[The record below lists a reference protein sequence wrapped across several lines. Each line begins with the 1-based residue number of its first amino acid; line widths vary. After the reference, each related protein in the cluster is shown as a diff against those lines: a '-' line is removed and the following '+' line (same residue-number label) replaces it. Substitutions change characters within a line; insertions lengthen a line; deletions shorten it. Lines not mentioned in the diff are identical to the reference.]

1 MATDD
6 ADSDMIYRVRARPAL
21 AAEAGIGMQVFRML
35 ELLAPGSSLA
45 PGVRDIVAGRLRT
58 ELS

>member
-1 MATDD
+1 MPLATP
-6 ADSDMIYRVRARPAL
+6 AARPIPA
-21 AAEAGIGMQVFRML
+21 FRML